1 MAGTSG
7 TGLHLV
13 VVSTFPPRRC
23 GLASYT
29 SDLSSALRRVVPHWQ
44 VDVCAI
50 DRDGLAYPD
59 EIIRIRQDEPRDY
72 IRAAD
77 AIAGRGADLVLIQ
90 HEFGIFGGPGGAY
103 VLGLADRLGEHGIP
117 YAVTLHT
124 VLAEYTPEQSAALR
138 PLCTNAALVTVFTE
152 TARRMVIDAALTP
165 ASRVVMVPHG
175 APEVLRAAVD
185 PAHLRPDVAA
195 AIEAGRDTTTLS
207 TFGLIGPGKGL
218 EVMLRALPRIV
229 DRHPQ
234 VRYLIAGATHPEEVR
249 LHGERYRRSLVDL
262 AEQLGVGAHVEFL
275 DAFLTETE
283 LAALLAATDIYVTPY
298 RGPEQICSGAL
309 TFAVAAGRP
318 VVSTAYRYACDLLSA
333 APGQDAP
340 GLIVECDNDAALAD
354 AVVALL
360 DDPERRRRAQQA
372 ADALGRQLTWPAVAA
387 RLAEILETTKVGRG
401 TRAEPAVRLDH
412 LARLVDPGGIIQFA
426 HGDVPDR
433 ASGSCVDDVARLG
446 IVTAGIVTAG
456 LVPQAER
463 AHRWLDLTVDFL
475 RDAVGPGGLRN
486 MRDLDGTWRDEPHL
500 GDHVGR
506 AIWGL
511 GVISASAAPQAA
523 RAGQLLRELLVFVP
537 ALTTP
542 RSLAYALLGLA
553 RVARPSR
560 EHRDVLAEAARR
572 LDAMRATAP
581 GWNWYEDEL
590 TYDNARLPQ
599 SLIAAGAALGD
610 HAMVRRAVAR
620 LDWYLGQVG
629 LTGPHPVLR
638 CVGNH
643 WRRSGEPVLADE
655 GDEQPLDAAAVVEA
669 LAEAW
674 LVTRTPRYARLAHR
688 SRAWFHGLNRAG
700 RALYD
705 PASGGCHDGL
715 KAHDV
720 NPNMGAESTLA
731 FHQAHLALVRA
742 GLVRAP
748 RTRSSDAHPT
758 FAPTMAPAAR
768 HGAVSSPATSVQSSA
783 TSMEAPATSMEAP
796 ATSR

>member
-1 MAGTSG
+1 MGLLPRSREHSRLTAPHRSVRPVAGTGGTGG

-13 VVSTFPPRRC
+13 VVSTYPPRRC

-90 HEFGIFGGPGGAY
+90 HEFGIFGGPQGAY

-124 VLAEYTPEQSAALR
+124 ILAEYSPEQSAALR

-152 TARRMVIDAALTP
+152 TARRMVIDAGLAP
-165 ASRVVMVPHG
+165 ASRVVVVPHG

-185 PAHLRPDVAA
+185 PTQLRADVAA

-218 EVMLRALPRIV
+218 EVMLRALPTIV
-229 DRHPQ
+229 ERHPT

-249 LHGERYRRSLVDL
+249 QHGERYRRSLVEL
-262 AEQLGVGAHVEFL
+262 AEQLGVGEHVEFV
-275 DAFLTETE
+275 DAFLTEPE
-283 LAALLAATDIYVTPY
+283 LAALLAATDIYITPY

-318 VVSTAYRYACDLLSA
+318 VVSTAYRYACDLLA
-333 APGQDAP
+333 APPGQDAP

-354 AVVALL
+354 AVIQLL
-360 DDPERRRRAQQA
+360 DDPERRERAQRA

-387 RLAEILETTKVGRG
+387 KLAEILETTKAGR
-401 TRAEPAVRLDH
+401 TNRAEQPVRLDH

-426 HGDVPDR
+426 NGDVPDR
-433 ASGSCVDDVARLG
+433 ASGTCVDDVARLG
-446 IVTAGIVTAG
+446 IVAAG
-456 LVPQAER
+456 LVPQDER
-463 AHRWLDLTVDFL
+463 AHRWLDLTVDFI

-486 MRDLDGTWRDEPHL
+486 MRSLDGTWLDEPHL
-500 GDHVGR
+500 GDHLGR

-511 GVISASAAPQAA
+511 GVISASPVPQAA

-537 ALTTP
+537 SLTFP

-553 RVARPSR
+553 RVAKPSR
-560 EHRDVLAEAARR
+560 EHRDLLAATAAR
-572 LDAMRATAP
+572 LDAMHATAP
-581 GWNWYEDEL
+581 GWNWYENEL

-610 HAMVRRAVAR
+610 QAMTRRAVAR
-620 LDWYLGQVG
+620 LEWYLGQVG

-638 CVGNH
+638 CVGNF
-643 WRRSGEPVLADE
+643 WRRGDEPLLAEE

-669 LAEAW
+669 LVEAW

-688 SRAWFHGLNRAG
+688 AKAWFHGLNRAG
-700 RALYD
+700 RPLYD
-705 PASGGCHDGL
+705 PTSGGCHDGL

-742 GLVRAP
+742 GLVRTP
-748 RTRSSDAHPT
+748 RTRSVDTLPT
-758 FAPTMAPAAR
+758 YAPTMASGVR
-768 HGAVSSPATSVQSSA
+768 RGAVSSSA
-783 TSMEAPATSMEAP
+783 S
-796 ATSR
+796 